1 MKFSLTNYNYHCG
14 IRGLALEWVK
24 SYFSERSQFVQYNRQ
39 RSTSHKIYC
48 GVPQGSILG
57 PLFFIL
63 YINDLNN
70 ASKLDSILFADDTNL
85 FISHTDPDFL
95 INTLN

>member
-1 MKFSLTNYNYHCG
+1 MDRDQPP
-14 IRGLALEWVK
+14 IRFIVIN
-24 SYFSERSQFVQYNRQ
+24 SS
-39 RSTSHKIYC
+39 
-48 GVPQGSILG
+48 

-85 FISHTDPDFL
+85 FISHTDTDFL
-95 INTLN
+95 INNII